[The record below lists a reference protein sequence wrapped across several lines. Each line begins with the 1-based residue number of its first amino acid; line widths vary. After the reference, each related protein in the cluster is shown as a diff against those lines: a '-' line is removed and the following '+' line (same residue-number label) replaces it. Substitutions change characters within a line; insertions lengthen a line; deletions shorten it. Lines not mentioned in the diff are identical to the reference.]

1 MTASGTRVMAFDV
14 PASRPWHP
22 GKSAMYVVIGG
33 TPAEI
38 TGAWDRMLDGA
49 TVLQPLA
56 PSPWAPLCG
65 MLKDRFDITWVLTVP
80 AQAGT

>member
-1 MTASGTRVMAFDV
+1 
-14 PASRPWHP
+14 
-22 GKSAMYVVIGG
+22 
-33 TPAEI
+33 
-38 TGAWDRMLDGA
+38 MLDGA